1 MDTLYLMICLV
12 AGGAAGAVIA
22 ILSTRGKEH
31 TLRALLQSEKEERRL
46 EREQSTR
53 RELSMREEHER
64 RTIQLRNENQQRIE
78 VLKGDAKR
86 QLAELREQQER
97 EVQILKRD
105 YERRIETEL
114 DELKESYITQI
125 KLMREQL
132 ATSTEKILKDRVT
145 ELQNANTVQMDTI
158 FAPIKDNIR
167 RMEQSITETRETSVR
182 NHASFEKTIEQM
194 MQQTSS
200 LSVQADRL
208 SNALQRRNKTVGN
221 WGELILTELL
231 ESQGLEEGI
240 HYDVQYTL
248 RDAEGRTVLNTDTG
262 ARMVPDV
269 VLHLADRRDLII
281 DSKMSMTAFVDYQN
295 AETEAERADA
305 GHRLVES
312 VNAHIKELTAKKYHE
327 YISSPRVSCD
337 FVIMFAPIEAALQLA
352 ISLQPDL
359 WQKAFEKRVLLVGSQ
374 TLVAALHIID
384 LTWVN
389 VRQEQNTMKIMEEAR
404 KLVERV
410 EQFYQRFQTVG
421 KKIAEVN
428 DAYKDVMDK
437 VKDGRQSILGAGQSL
452 ERLGVRGKR

>member
-1 MDTLYLMICLV
+1 MISTLY
-12 AGGAAGAVIA
+12 
-22 ILSTRGKEH
+22 TRGKER
-31 TLRALLQSEKEERRL
+31 TLQALLQSEKEERRL
-46 EREQSTR
+46 EREQSER
-53 RELSMREEHER
+53 RESSMRQEYER
-64 RTIQLRNENQQRIE
+64 RTDNLSQEN
-78 VLKGDAKR
+78 LK
-86 QLAELREQQER
+86 QLAALKKESLQQMTALKDESNQRLTTLKEAYSRRIAEL
-97 EVQILKRD
+97 KSD
-105 YERRIETEL
+105 YERRMETEL
-114 DELKESYITQI
+114 DELKDSYITQI

-132 ATSTEKILKDRVT
+132 ATATEKILKDRVT
-145 ELQNANTVQMDTI
+145 ELQNANTAQMDTI
-158 FAPIKDNIR
+158 FAPLKDNIQ
-167 RMEQSITETRETSVR
+167 RMEQSIIETRETAAR

-194 MQQTSS
+194 IQQTSS

-221 WGELILTELL
+221 WGELILSELL

-240 HYDVQYTL
+240 HYDVQPTL
-248 RDAEGRTVLNTDTG
+248 RDAEGRTLLNADTG

-312 VNAHIKELTAKKYHE
+312 VRSHIKELTVKKYHE
-327 YISSPRVSCD
+327 YIRAPRVSCD
-337 FVIMFAPIEAALQLA
+337 FVIMFVPIESALQLA

-359 WQKAFEKRVLLVGSQ
+359 WQKAFEKRILVVGSQ

-437 VKDGRQSILGAGQSL
+437 VKDGRQSILVAGQNL
-452 ERLGVRGKR
+452 EKLGVRGKR